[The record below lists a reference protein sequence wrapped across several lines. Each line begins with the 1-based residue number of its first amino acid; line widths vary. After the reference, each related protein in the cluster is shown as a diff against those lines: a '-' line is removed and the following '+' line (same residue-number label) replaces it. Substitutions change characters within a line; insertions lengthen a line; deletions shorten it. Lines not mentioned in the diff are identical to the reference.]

1 MTFDRVVV
9 GLDGS
14 DYGFEA
20 LRQGLV
26 LRAPDA
32 PLVALTVLD
41 AVTDRLPPVEPDPAL
56 KLLRRIQEHSSALL
70 RGHPSCEAWVV
81 RGEVLPTLLEHARR
95 EDASLIAVGA
105 QQHGRLVGALLG
117 STATGVLHDA
127 QCSVLLARPRLGE
140 RWSPRRIVV
149 GVDGSEPSLAALE
162 TADELAARL
171 GSSVTVLTGTS
182 GKQVVRTEPL
192 SARVDEWV
200 PSHPVAVLVE
210 QSVDADLVV
219 VGSRGLHGIR
229 SLGSVSERVAHRAHC
244 SVLVV
249 RPGNRVAAP
258 AEETT
263 VAACGRD
270 AQ

>member
-1 MTFDRVVV
+1 MTFDHVIV

-32 PLVALTVLD
+32 PLEAITVLD
-41 AVTDRLPPVEPDPAL
+41 AVAGRLPPLDPDGVL

-105 QQHGRLVGALLG
+105 QRHGRLVGVLAG

-127 QCSVLLARPRLGE
+127 PCSVLLARPRLGE
-140 RWSPRRIVV
+140 RWFPHRIVV
-149 GVDGSEPSLAALE
+149 GVDGSEPSLTALE

-171 GSSVTVLTGTS
+171 GSTMTVLTATS
-182 GKQVVRTEPL
+182 GKQVARTEPL
-192 SARVDEWV
+192 SARVDDWV
-200 PSHPVAVLVE
+200 PSHPVAGLVD
-210 QSVDADLVV
+210 QSAHADLVV
-219 VGSRGLHGIR
+219 VGSRGLHGVR

-249 RPGNRVAAP
+249 RPGDRIAA
-258 AEETT
+258 
-263 VAACGRD
+263 AAGESAIAARD
-270 AQ
+270 RSGD